1 MVKCAQVLVSW
12 MDKLRSERQM
22 KTILFVCT
30 GNVCR
35 SPMAMGFL
43 REKLR
48 RAGLEG
54 EYRVHSA
61 GVWGLESQSP
71 ATYACEM
78 MAKRGIDISDHRGHD
93 LTPEDVEEAAL
104 ILTMER
110 GQAEAISLEFPQHA
124 HKVHLLSEMAGR
136 HYDIHD
142 PYGGPLDEYRQCAA
156 EIEGLIEEGYPRIM
170 HLVG

>member
-1 MVKCAQVLVSW
+1 
-12 MDKLRSERQM
+12 M

-35 SPMAMGFL
+35 SPMAVGFL

-48 RAGLEG
+48 KARLEG

-61 GVWGLESQSP
+61 GVWGLEGQP
-71 ATYACEM
+71 ATPYACEV
-78 MAKRGIDISDHRGHD
+78 MAKQGIDISDHRSHD
-93 LTPEDVEEAAL
+93 LTPEDVDEADL

-110 GQAEAISLEFPQHA
+110 GQAEAIRVEFPQHA
-124 HKVHLLSEMAGR
+124 PKVHLLSQMAGR

-142 PYGGPLDEYRQCAA
+142 PYGGPLYEYRQCAN
-156 EIEGLIEEGYPRIM
+156 ETEKLIEEGYPRIM
-170 HLVG
+170 QLVG

>member
-1 MVKCAQVLVSW
+1 
-12 MDKLRSERQM
+12 M

-30 GNVCR
+30 GNICR
-35 SPMAMGFL
+35 SPMATGLL

-48 RAGLEG
+48 KEGLEG

-61 GVWGLESQSP
+61 GVWGLENQPPSLH
-71 ATYACEM
+71 AREM
-78 MAKRGIDISDHRGHD
+78 MTQRGIDISDHRSHD
-93 LTPEDVEEAAL
+93 LTAEDVEGADL

-136 HYDIHD
+136 YYDIRD
-142 PYGGPLDEYRQCAA
+142 PYGGLLVEYRQCAA
-156 EIEGLIEEGYPRIM
+156 EIERLIEEGYLRIM
-170 HLVG
+170 DLVG